1 MTDRGDRACGRLQRS
16 SICSKLF
23 WPTICKIYRFLMGLR
38 FQLEQMNPGHASSF
52 RAVRQKGIRLFAGCG
67 AMRVKGSFRTAI
79 ALAVLVAVATVLIA
93 PSIDMPETTLREH
106 HVTSHSAS
114 NNSSGNLTSLGTASL
129 LRAFQT
135 IDVNRPSDGPQF
147 STRGQSQSSLV
158 LRC

>member
-1 MTDRGDRACGRLQRS
+1 LRQTPAFFHLLKIVLADYLQNLSVPYGSQVSIGADESRS
-16 SICSKLF
+16 RI
-23 WPTICKIYRFLMGLR
+23 
-38 FQLEQMNPGHASSF
+38 QLPRSQAKGHPALC
-52 RAVRQKGIRLFAGCG
+52 RCG
-67 AMRVKGSFRTAI
+67 AMRVKGSFTTAI
-79 ALAVLVAVATVLIA
+79 ALAVLVAVAAVLIA

>member
-1 MTDRGDRACGRLQRS
+1 VRQISYIHPFGQNCFL
-16 SICSKLF
+16 
-23 WPTICKIYRFLMGLR
+23 PTTSKIYRFLMTLR
-38 FQLEQMNPGHASSF
+38 FQLGQMNAGHASGF
-52 RAVRQKGIRLFAGCG
+52 RAAWQKSIQLIAGCG

-129 LRAFQT
+129 LRVFQT
-135 IDVNRPSDGPQF
+135 IDAHRPSDGLQF
-147 STRGQSQSSLV
+147 SSWGHNQSSLV